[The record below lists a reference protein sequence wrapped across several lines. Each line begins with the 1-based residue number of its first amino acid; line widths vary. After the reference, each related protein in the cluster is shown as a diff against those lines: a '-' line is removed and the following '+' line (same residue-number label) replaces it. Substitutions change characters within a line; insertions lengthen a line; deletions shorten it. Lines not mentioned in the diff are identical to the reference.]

1 MIEILSASQWHPPY
15 LEAENTTIP
24 MKCAVVISFASL
36 FASHC
41 STTNTC
47 DTTFEQ
53 DFAQG
58 VTEWVGGLSDYTSSN
73 APTDAAWVAESLPSP
88 GSGTAYHLSVTNRS
102 QDALIWTKKKFT
114 GLEPGVT
121 YSFEVNV
128 GVFTNASTG
137 CADSSGA
144 TGSDTHLVM
153 LADATEPT
161 TVLMSDGTNRLNS
174 DTLSGTTLT
183 RTITDLGSIA
193 VGTGDCSSLT
203 YASKKINGTLKQDV
217 VAPSDGS
224 VWVMMGVDAKYAGKI
239 EVFFQSVTVSAKA
252 RV

>member
-1 MIEILSASQWHPPY
+1 
-15 LEAENTTIP
+15 
-24 MKCAVVISFASL
+24 MKCAAVISFATL
-36 FASHC
+36 FASQC

-47 DTTFEQ
+47 NTTFEQ
-53 DFAQG
+53 NFSQG

-73 APTDAAWVAESLPSP
+73 TPTDAAWVAEPLPRP
-88 GSGTAYHLSVTNRS
+88 GSGTGYHLSVTNRS
-102 QDALIWTKKKFT
+102 QDAVIWTKKQFT

-128 GVFTNASTG
+128 GVITNASTG

-153 LADATEPT
+153 LADTTEPT
-161 TVLMSDGTNRLNS
+161 TVLLSDGTYRLNS

-203 YASKKINGTLKQDV
+203 YASKELNGTLKHDV

-224 VWVMMGVDAKYAGKI
+224 VWVLMGVDAKYAGKI
-239 EVFFQSVTVSAKA
+239 EVFFQGVTVLAKA
-252 RV
+252 QV